1 MVRPMTRVAGALAVT
16 SLAAAWLATAVYADE
31 IWVAP
36 TYQQDFGGLGVGSS
50 VVWPATAA
58 GAVRLA
64 WAVPGNLQTF
74 QSAKLVLVP
83 HNPGG
88 NATLTL
94 FVCTAQDA
102 ELVFSACGGPF
113 NHPFTGVPNQLH
125 EVDVSAALA
134 PRIGTPGAHYLA
146 VLAFTAPTA
155 GTDHI
160 VGLRFTYDASV
171 NWFDVSNIPIGFAD
185 GVDDVGAVTG
195 GSNTFNGTQT
205 VDAGNVDLD
214 VSTAASGN
222 LTKNGVRFLH
232 DFGGAN
238 TFLGAGAGNFTMTGT
253 GNTAEGFNA
262 LSGNSTGSNNV
273 AIGVNAGSNATTG
286 SNNIYLGADV
296 AGVAGESN
304 AIYIGT
310 PSHTKTVIGGIRN
323 ASFTPGCCLPVVID
337 TSNRLFAAQIT
348 GGDVV
353 DGSLGAADLGNDSVG
368 AAELAANSVGTS
380 EVAFNYAASA
390 SEAGPASDLA
400 CAGCVSSNE
409 LNFAAATLAS
419 SNLFNGNQRIAGGN
433 LLLDP
438 SSSTTGNIVK
448 QNGPFLHDFGQ
459 FNTFLG
465 EHAGNFTMSGISNT
479 VVGDG
484 AFNDNTTGDDNTA
497 MGDRALTSNTTGSD
511 NTAIGKLA
519 LHDNI
524 DGSRNAGLGTS
535 VLQGNDSGSD
545 NTAVGFEALRSASA
559 SNGNAAVGSQAL
571 LFTRGDRNTGVG
583 ATALDSNTTGTNNAA
598 LGYGAGANATTGSNN
613 IYLGANVLGVA
624 GESNAIY
631 LGRFGIHS
639 KTVIGGI
646 FGIQT
651 PGPGLPVL
659 IDPSG
664 QLGTSSS
671 SRRYKEDIR
680 DLGDASRR
688 LFDLRPVAFRY
699 RKADADGSKPVQYGL
714 IAEEVAEAFPEL
726 AFVNA
731 QGEPESVHYER
742 LAVLLLNEVQRQQKQ
757 IEALERR
764 IEALLSSVESSRRHE
779 P

>member
-1 MVRPMTRVAGALAVT
+1 MVRPMTRVAGALVVT

-64 WAVPGNLQTF
+64 WAVPGTLQTF

-88 NATLTL
+88 SATLTL

-113 NHPFTGVPNQLH
+113 NHPFTGVPNQLL

-155 GTDHI
+155 ATDHI

-171 NWFDVSNIPIGFAD
+171 NWFDVSGIPIGFAD

-195 GSNTFNGTQT
+195 GSNTFSGTQT

-214 VSTAASGN
+214 ASTAASGN
-222 LTKNGVRFLH
+222 LTKDGVRFLH
-232 DFGGAN
+232 NFGGAN

-296 AGVAGESN
+296 AGVAGESDT
-304 AIYIGT
+304 IYIGNGN
-310 PSHTKTVIGGIRN
+310 HTRTIVAGIRN
-323 ASFTPGCCLPVVID
+323 VSFTVGCCLPVQIED
-337 TSNRLFAAQIT
+337 GGRLRAGRIESGGIATGAVGPSHLQGNAVTAAH
-348 GGDVV
+348 
-353 DGSLGAADLGNDSVG
+353 
-368 AAELAANSVGTS
+368 LAPDSVGTS

-390 SEAGPASDLA
+390 SEGGPASDLA
-400 CAGCVSSNE
+400 CVGCVSPSE
-409 LNFAAATLAS
+409 LAFTAATLGANNFS
-419 SNLFNGNQRIAGGN
+419 GLQRINNGNFDIDNAT
-433 LLLDP
+433 P
-438 SSSTTGNIVK
+438 TTGIITKN
-448 QNGPFLHDFGQ
+448 NNRFLHDFGQ

-465 EHAGNFTMSGISNT
+465 EFAGNLTMSGISNT

-484 AFNDNTTGDDNTA
+484 AFNDNTTGNNNTV

-511 NTAIGKLA
+511 NIAIGMLA
-519 LHDNI
+519 LHDSI
-524 DGSRNAGLGTS
+524 DGSRNTGLGRS
-535 VLQGNDSGSD
+535 VLRGNDSGSD
-545 NTAVGFEALRSASA
+545 NTAVGFEALRSTSA

-613 IYLGANVLGVA
+613 IYLGANVPGVA

-631 LGRFGIHS
+631 LGRFGVHS
-639 KTVIGGI
+639 KTVIAGI

-671 SRRYKEDIR
+671 SRRYKEGIR
-680 DLGDASRR
+680 DLGDTSRR

-699 RKADADGSKPVQYGL
+699 TQAYGDGSKPIQFGL
-714 IAEEVAEAFPEL
+714 IAEEVAEVFPEL

-731 QGEPESVHYER
+731 QGQPESVHYEK
-742 LAVLLLNEVQRQQKQ
+742 LAVLLLNEVQRQQKR

-764 IEALLSSVESSRRHE
+764 IEALAGARPGTDR
-779 P
+779 